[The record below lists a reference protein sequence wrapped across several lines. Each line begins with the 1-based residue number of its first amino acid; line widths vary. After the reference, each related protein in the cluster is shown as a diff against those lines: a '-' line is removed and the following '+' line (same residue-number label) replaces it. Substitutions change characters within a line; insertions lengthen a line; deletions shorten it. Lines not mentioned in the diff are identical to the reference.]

1 MDKLFRPF
9 GPIILEQQLSIKK
22 INWLNNLI
30 EQAPEEVKSK
40 SIDDGGLDMQK
51 YLSGNITGDQIA
63 IPKHILFD
71 SINGIMPDILNGC
84 EKYNDYVSETVKEY
98 NGRKSE
104 GEIRDDPKGKKPE
117 MIEAWVNRTYAGDFN
132 PFHRHYNC
140 DISGVLALMIPENM
154 YDERGSGELNLF
166 YGEDSKYNN
175 HHVRLQPEA
184 GTIYYFPEWM
194 SHMVNPFRCEGER
207 RTMAFNVSCKEK
219 E

>member
-1 MDKLFRPF
+1 M
-9 GPIILEQQLSIKK
+9 S
-22 INWLNNLI
+22 
-30 EQAPEEVKSK
+30 
-40 SIDDGGLDMQK
+40 
-51 YLSGNITGDQIA
+51 
-63 IPKHILFD
+63 
-71 SINGIMPDILNGC
+71 DILTGC
-84 EKYNDYVSETVKEY
+84 EKYNNYVSDTVKEH

-104 GEIRDDPKGKKPE
+104 GEVLDDPKGKKPE
-117 MIEAWVNRTYAGDFN
+117 MISAWVNRTYAGDVN

-175 HHVRLQPEA
+175 HHVRLRPKA

-194 SHMVNPFRCEGER
+194 NHMVNPFRGEGER
-207 RTMAFNVSCKEK
+207 RTLAFNVICKEQ

>member
-1 MDKLFRPF
+1 MDNFYKPF
-9 GPIILEQQLSIKK
+9 GPIILEEQLPIEK

-30 EQAPEEVKSK
+30 EQVPKEVKAK
-40 SIDDGGLDMQK
+40 SVDVGGLDLQK
-51 YLSGNITGDQIA
+51 YLSGNISGDQIA
-63 IPKHILFD
+63 LPKSILFD
-71 SINGIMPDILNGC
+71 SENGIMSDILTGC
-84 EKYNDYVSETVKEY
+84 EKYNNYVSDTVKEH

-104 GEIRDDPKGKKPE
+104 GEVLDDPKGKKPE
-117 MIEAWVNRTYAGDFN
+117 MISAWVNRTYAGDFN

-140 DISGVLALMIPENM
+140 DISGVLALMIPKNM

-175 HHVRLQPEA
+175 HHVRLRPKA

-194 SHMVNPFRCEGER
+194 NHMVNPFRGEGER
-207 RTMAFNVSCKEK
+207 RTLAFNVICKEQ